1 MTRSCGAHGGYPS
14 SPMRSTTLSSALF
27 TLVVLATPVTLAQSG
42 GSFGSAPG
50 APHATPPQPPSKND
64 PVAPEPGAPAT
75 TPSNPAPAAAPAQP
89 ANLPPAAD
97 IFRKSVDAI
106 GGEGAVRKHTA
117 MRVKGKLGVAGM
129 QQGDME
135 ILMLAPNRFLT
146 SINMAG
152 LGKMEQ
158 GFDGTVGW
166 TRNPMMGTQL
176 LEGRTLDELRRSS
189 DFYKDIDPSKLWK
202 SATTKGVTTFID
214 LPCYE
219 VAVEGDMGTGSLFYG
234 VDDGLARGMR
244 LTVDT
249 PMGKVPTT
257 TSMVEYKDFDGLKIA
272 TKTEIEAMGAKQ
284 VMTVDSVDFTAID
297 PKLFE
302 LPPDVKALVA
312 GGGRKSP
319 ANGKANGASA
329 PGSKPA
335 GKNGSKPGTGGGTTP
350 PPANP

>member
-1 MTRSCGAHGGYPS
+1 MRLITVAS
-14 SPMRSTTLSSALF
+14 SLLLAITL
-27 TLVVLATPVTLAQSG
+27 LASPASLAQSG
-42 GSFGSAPG
+42 GSFGG
-50 APHATPPQPPSKND
+50 APADAPKATPPQPPAKSD
-64 PVAPEPGAPAT
+64 PVTPEPG
-75 TPSNPAPAAAPAQP
+75 APAAAPAQP
-89 ANLPPAAD
+89 GQPTAPAQPATLPAASD
-97 IFRKSVDAI
+97 IFKRSVDAI
-106 GGEGAVRKHTA
+106 GGADAVRKHTA

-135 ILMLAPNRFLT
+135 ILMLAPNKFLT

-166 TRNPMMGTQL
+166 SKNPMMGTQL

-189 DFYKDIDPSKLWK
+189 DFYKDLDPSKLWT
-202 SATTKGVTTFID
+202 SATTKGVTTFIG

-219 VAVEGDMGTGSLFYG
+219 VAVQGDLGDGSLFYG

-257 TSMVEYKDFDGLKIA
+257 TSMVEYKVFDGLKVA
-272 TKTEIEAMGAKQ
+272 SRTEIEAMGAKQ
-284 VMTVDSVDFTAID
+284 VMTVESVDFAPVD
-297 PKLFE
+297 PKVFD

-312 GGGRKSP
+312 GGG
-319 ANGKANGASA
+319 AKAPPTG
-329 PGSKPA
+329 KPA
-335 GKNGSKPGTGGGTTP
+335 GGANGTRSGGSPGSP
-350 PPANP
+350 PPSTKP

>member
-1 MTRSCGAHGGYPS
+1 
-14 SPMRSTTLSSALF
+14 MRSTTLATALF
-27 TLVVLATPVTLAQSG
+27 ALVLLANPTLAQSG
-42 GSFGSAPG
+42 GSFGSSPNAPQT
-50 APHATPPQPPSKND
+50 TPPQPPTKND
-64 PVAPEPGAPAT
+64 PVAPEPGAPAAA
-75 TPSNPAPAAAPAQP
+75 PSTPAPAAAPAQP
-89 ANLPPAAD
+89 ANLPAAAD
-97 IFRKSVDAI
+97 IFKKSVDAI
-106 GGEGAVRKHTA
+106 GGEAAVRKHSA

-135 ILMLAPNRFLT
+135 ILMLAPNKFLT

-166 TRNPMMGTQL
+166 SKNPMMGTQL

-202 SATTKGVTTFID
+202 SATTKGVTTFIN

-219 VAVEGDMGTGSLFYG
+219 VAVEGDMGNGSLFYG

-272 TKTEIEAMGAKQ
+272 SKTEIEAMGAKQ
-284 VMTVDSVDFTAID
+284 VMTVDSVDFTPVD
-297 PKLFE
+297 PKLFD
-302 LPPDVKALVA
+302 LPPDVKALVD
-312 GGGRKSP
+312 GGGKKAP
-319 ANGKANGASA
+319 PNGKANGAN
-329 PGSKPA
+329 GKPA
-335 GKNGSKPGTGGGTTP
+335 GKNGSKPGANGGTTP
-350 PPANP
+350 PPAKP

>member
-1 MTRSCGAHGGYPS
+1 MTHGSAAHEGYPLAS
-14 SPMRSTTLSSALF
+14 MRITTLATALF
-27 TLVVLATPVTLAQSG
+27 ALVLLATPATLAQSG
-42 GSFGSAPG
+42 GSFGSAPTG
-50 APHATPPQPPSKND
+50 TPQATPPQPPTKSD
-64 PVAPEPGAPAT
+64 PVMPEPGAPAT
-75 TPSNPAPAAAPAQP
+75 APSTPTPAAPAQP
-89 ANLPPAAD
+89 ANLPSAAD
-97 IFRKSVDAI
+97 IFKKSVDAI
-106 GGEGAVRKHTA
+106 GGEDAVRKHSA

-146 SINMAG
+146 TINMAG

-166 TRNPMMGTQL
+166 TKNPMMGTQL

-202 SATTKGVTTFID
+202 SATTKGVTTFIN

-219 VAVEGDMGTGSLFYG
+219 VAVEGDMGNGSLFYG

-244 LTVDT
+244 MTVDT

-272 TKTEIEAMGAKQ
+272 SKTEIEAMGAKQ
-284 VMTVDSVDFTAID
+284 VMTVDSVDFTPVD
-297 PKLFE
+297 PKLFD
-302 LPPDVKALVA
+302 LPPDVKALVD
-312 GGGRKSP
+312 GGGKKAP
-319 ANGKANGASA
+319 ASGKTSG
-329 PGSKPA
+329 KPA
-335 GKNGSKPGTGGGTTP
+335 GKNGSKPGTNGGTTP
-350 PPANP
+350 PPPPAKP